1 MEIASKSEVLY
12 QQLCRKIAAMRD
24 GTPFP
29 TVRQLMAEY
38 QVSQATVS
46 PAITLLKERGLLES
60 VPRQGMFVRR
70 DRSGNAPKI
79 LMFHPDWDSPY
90 LRQIQRELEWAAKK
104 HHFNLEIILF
114 DYREDICATLNNYN
128 ADLIV
133 IDSITNDQLSPLQI
147 FQISRAAAP
156 VILCSNAVPFKEI
169 RYVCGDDVAG
179 GALAA
184 RHLAQLGHRRIGLL
198 YCEPHMLTV
207 ESAVRSF
214 QFTASTCG
222 CSVTMLDCGMHPG
235 DVPEPMISRFA
246 RAFRA
251 GEYDFSALFAISDYG
266 ALKMLQALR
275 ALQVDVPGDL
285 SILGFGNVEMPGIE
299 ELATIDI
306 SKRKIAEAVMEM
318 AANILS
324 GKSGVEG
331 QSANL
336 GGRGNRRKLS
346 PLPAC
351 RTV

>member
-38 QVSQATVS
+38 RVSQATVS
-46 PAITLLKERGLLES
+46 PAIALLKERGLLES

-70 DRSGNAPKI
+70 NRSGNAPKI
-79 LMFHPDWDSPY
+79 LLFQPDWDSPN
-90 LRQIQRELEWAAKK
+90 LRNVRRELERAAELR
-104 HHFNLEIILF
+104 HFNLQTVLF
-114 DYREDICATLNNYN
+114 DYREDVCATLNNYST
-128 ADLIV
+128 DLIV
-133 IDSITNDQLSPLQI
+133 INAITDDQLTPLQI
-147 FQISRAAAP
+147 LQITRAAAP
-156 VILCSNAVPFKEI
+156 VILSANAVPVKEI
-169 RYVCGDDVAG
+169 RYVCGDNVSG

-198 YCEPHMLTV
+198 YCEPHILAA
-207 ESAVRSF
+207 ESVARSF

-235 DVPEPMISRFA
+235 DTPEPMIRQFA
-246 RAFRA
+246 RAFRM
-251 GEYDFSALFAISDYG
+251 GEYDFTALFAISDYG
-266 ALKMLQALR
+266 ALKMLQELR

-285 SILGFGNVEMPGIE
+285 SILGFGNVEMPGME
-299 ELATIDI
+299 ELATIDT

-324 GKSGVEG
+324 GKSGFET
-331 QSANL
+331 QINIMPEL
-336 GGRGNRRKLS
+336 MERRSLHPLS
-346 PLPAC
+346 AC